1 MKRFAM
7 YILSAVIAMPAVALA
22 QSQAANS
29 NVQTWSVTPKNA
41 MSSGTTQDSSG
52 KTRTELTA
60 ATARVSHPRQAAPTE
75 DLRRY
80 LQPPATR
87 ATQSKKDALHP
98 PPAPNSAPQAA
109 YAPSA
114 NRGPLP
120 KGSVQPE
127 HEEDTENLVRQWK
140 QQRPRKARKAAIREA
155 LEMRPSSDSS
165 KAAAPT
171 PARASSQ
178 ISAPVTNAWSQIGY
192 GDWTSYGDHYYRA
205 GRIRQASYAYDN
217 NQGLTT
223 LWVGAT
229 GGGLWRGVLLSIFGV
244 AFVPVSDNLPGSP
257 GVGAFLVQPGNSNN
271 ILIGSGDSYRYGG
284 TGMYKTSDGGATW
297 KAVFPSDGTS
307 WPGAFQK
314 VLIDVGDTTEQTVLA
329 SGDTG
334 IWRSTDFGSTWT
346 QVYNGAT
353 TDLVQDPVNT
363 YIWYAGAP
371 GIGVLRSTSWGSFYA
386 PIGAGMSAPG
396 RIAVAVS
403 AAAPWHVYAMS
414 ASVDGNGLSVGLAG
428 IWRSDSYGDGTWNQI
443 ETVDN
448 IGWGQ
453 AFHTTALNVDPT
465 NADIVVAGMGGME
478 ITYNATASAPTWN
491 YSSDGGHADHT
502 GYTFESGT
510 NTIIGTNDGGV
521 FAIDKYALTVS
532 GSLNYA
538 TNLNVQQVFGAGNGD
553 MACSYSLPDEC
564 IAGLQD
570 NGVVTL
576 NRNSTPAIVD
586 SGLGGDGG
594 QVSISPDNPN
604 EVFAMWN
611 GGRRYAFDGGGTIPS
626 WTDFGNCPP
635 NVNNSNF
642 YATTMLDQ
650 TPSNGSLRNL
660 FTISGNFV
668 YYKPVDSSCD
678 WSPANSFLFPLPGPF
693 MMDASNDQ
701 NAYVFYTVPW
711 NSGRLYVLDGY
722 SDGPLG
728 SMSYEDRTPPL
739 PAGSQLI
746 DSRIAADRSSSRPY
760 TVTYVTSTSRPS
772 RALLSN
778 DRGQTWTD
786 VTGDLSWKLSNGYFW
801 KLVANPGDQQNL
813 FLATDTGV
821 YRSDN
826 GGTNWYSF
834 AARLPAVV
842 FVNDIEL
849 NFDHASPP
857 VLHIGT
863 YGRGFWDRQI
873 APDSVLS
880 GSSITP
886 STFVGGK
893 KVDYVIWLDRP
904 APVDTT
910 VTLTSS
916 DPTIFPVPA
925 TVTIAAGYSNAGIV
939 VATPVVSVL
948 HTIQVLAKYNGVTQ
962 SSVAVVTPLNPTA
975 TVVSSSLNP
984 SIYGQSVTF
993 TSQTTSTVAGTLTG
1007 TVVLYDGATPL
1018 GPPVTVSGGVTSI
1031 TVPRLDAVVHSI
1043 NATYSGDANYAIS
1056 TSPVLLQTVTP
1067 AATTT
1072 AIAASPNPSAFGQP
1086 VTITATV
1093 KSPAGAVFTG
1103 SVQFNDGATVLGTGA
1118 VSATGVA
1125 TLTSSAMTVGSHS
1138 LTAQYLASTD
1148 FKASTST
1155 ALAHKVV
1162 AASTKTSLQ
1171 ASPNPAKKGQVV
1183 TLIATVTPL
1192 YSGAPSGTVTFKN
1205 GAQTLGT
1212 ATIVSNQATLTTSTL
1227 TVGAHSLTAVYGG
1240 SVQFN
1245 KSTSPVVKEV
1255 ITK

>member
-1 MKRFAM
+1 MKFRFAV
-7 YILSAVIAMPAVALA
+7 LGLFLTAMGASTLA
-22 QSQAANS
+22 QSPAINS
-29 NVQTWSVTPKNA
+29 NTQTLSVTPKNA
-41 MSSGTTQDSSG
+41 MSSGTAKQSSA
-52 KTRTELTA
+52 KVRVDLKVA
-60 ATARVSHPRQAAPTE
+60 VPRVSPMQQSTVSE

-80 LQPPATR
+80 LQPPASR
-87 ATQSKKDALHP
+87 AVQGKKDALHP

-109 YAPSA
+109 YAPST
-114 NRGPLP
+114 RLEPLP
-120 KGSVQPE
+120 KGWAQPE

-140 QQRPRKARKAAIREA
+140 QQRPSKARKASIREA
-155 LEMRPSSDSS
+155 LAMRSSSTS
-165 KAAAPT
+165 PKNTALAPAEAQS
-171 PARASSQ
+171 PM
-178 ISAPVTNAWSQIGY
+178 SAPVTNAWLQVGY
-192 GDWTSYGDHYYRA
+192 GNWTSYGSHYYRA

-223 LWVGAT
+223 LWVGGT

-257 GVGAFLVQPGNSNN
+257 SVGAFLVQPGNSNN

-284 TGMYKTSDGGATW
+284 TGMYKTMDGGATW
-297 KAVFPSDGTS
+297 KAVSPSDGTS
-307 WPGAFQK
+307 WPSAFQK
-314 VLIDVGDTTEQTVLA
+314 VLIDVGDTTNQTVLA

-396 RIAVAVS
+396 RVAVAVS
-403 AAAPWHVYAMS
+403 AAAPWHIYAMS

-428 IWRSDSYGDGTWNQI
+428 IWRSDNYGDGTWNQI
-443 ETVDN
+443 EMVDN

-453 AFHTTALNVDPT
+453 AFHTTALSVDPT

-478 ITYNATASAPTWN
+478 ISYNATSSSPTWN
-491 YSSDGGHADHT
+491 YSCDGGHADQT
-502 GYTFESGT
+502 DFIFESGT
-510 NTIIGTNDGGV
+510 NTIISTNDGGV

-538 TNLNVQQVFGAGNGD
+538 TNLNLQQVFGAGNGD

-570 NGVVTL
+570 DGVVTL
-576 NRNSTPAIVD
+576 NRNTTPAIVD

-611 GGRRYAFDGGGTIPS
+611 GARRYAFDGGGTIPS

-635 NVNNSNF
+635 NVDNSNF

-668 YYKPVDSSCD
+668 YYKPVDSICD
-678 WSPANSFLFPLPGPF
+678 WSQANSYLFPLPGPF

-711 NSGRLYVLDGY
+711 NSGKLYVLDGY

-728 SMSYEDRTPPL
+728 SMFYEDRTPPL
-739 PAGSQLI
+739 PAGSQLK

-760 TVTYVTSTSRPS
+760 TVTYVTSSSRPP

-786 VTGDLSWKLSNGYFW
+786 VTGDLSWKLPNGYFW

-826 GGTNWYSF
+826 GGANWYSY
-834 AARLPAVV
+834 AAGLPAVV

-849 NFDHASPP
+849 NYDHASPP
-857 VLHIGT
+857 LLHIGT
-863 YGRGFWDRQI
+863 YGRGFWDRQV

-880 GSSITP
+880 GSSINP

-893 KVDYVIWLDRP
+893 KVDYVIWLDRS

-910 VTLTSS
+910 VTLSSS
-916 DPTIFPVPA
+916 DPTIFPIPA

-939 VATPVVSVL
+939 VATPAVSAL

-962 SSVAVVTPLNPTA
+962 SSVAVVTPLNPTS

-984 SIYGQSVTF
+984 SVYGQSLTF
-993 TSQTTSTVAGTLTG
+993 TSHTTSTVPGTLTG
-1007 TVVLYDGATPL
+1007 SVIFYDGATPL
-1018 GPPVTVSGGVTSI
+1018 GPPVTVSGGAASVA
-1031 TVPRLDAVVHSI
+1031 VPRLDAIVHSI

-1056 TSPVLLQTVTP
+1056 SSPVLLQTVAP
-1067 AATTT
+1067 ATTTT
-1072 AIAASPNPSAFGQP
+1072 AIAASLNPSAYGQP

-1103 SVQFNDGATVLGTGA
+1103 SV
-1118 VSATGVA
+1118 
-1125 TLTSSAMTVGSHS
+1125 
-1138 LTAQYLASTD
+1138 
-1148 FKASTST
+1148 
-1155 ALAHKVV
+1155 
-1162 AASTKTSLQ
+1162 
-1171 ASPNPAKKGQVV
+1171 
-1183 TLIATVTPL
+1183 
-1192 YSGAPSGTVTFKN
+1192 
-1205 GAQTLGT
+1205 
-1212 ATIVSNQATLTTSTL
+1212 
-1227 TVGAHSLTAVYGG
+1227 
-1240 SVQFN
+1240 
-1245 KSTSPVVKEV
+1245 
-1255 ITK
+1255 

>member
-1 MKRFAM
+1 MKFRFAV
-7 YILSAVIAMPAVALA
+7 LGLFLTAMGASTLA
-22 QSQAANS
+22 QSPAINS
-29 NVQTWSVTPKNA
+29 NTQTLSVTPKNA
-41 MSSGTTQDSSG
+41 MSSGTAKQSSA
-52 KTRTELTA
+52 KVRVDLKVA
-60 ATARVSHPRQAAPTE
+60 VPRVSPMQQSTVSE

-80 LQPPATR
+80 LQPPASR
-87 ATQSKKDALHP
+87 AVQGKKDALHP

-109 YAPSA
+109 YAPST
-114 NRGPLP
+114 RLEPLP
-120 KGSVQPE
+120 KGWAQPE

-140 QQRPRKARKAAIREA
+140 QQRPSKARKASIREA
-155 LEMRPSSDSS
+155 LAMRSSSTS
-165 KAAAPT
+165 PKNTALAPAEAQS
-171 PARASSQ
+171 PM
-178 ISAPVTNAWSQIGY
+178 SAPVTNAWLQVGY
-192 GDWTSYGDHYYRA
+192 GNWTSYGSHYYRA

-223 LWVGAT
+223 LWVGGT

-257 GVGAFLVQPGNSNN
+257 SVGAFLVQPGNSNN

-284 TGMYKTSDGGATW
+284 TGMYKTMDGGATW
-297 KAVFPSDGTS
+297 KAVSPSDGTS
-307 WPGAFQK
+307 WPSAFQK
-314 VLIDVGDTTEQTVLA
+314 VLIDVGDTTNQTVLA

-396 RIAVAVS
+396 RVAVAVS
-403 AAAPWHVYAMS
+403 AAAPWHIYAMS

-428 IWRSDSYGDGTWNQI
+428 IWRSDNYGDGTWNQI
-443 ETVDN
+443 EMVDN

-453 AFHTTALNVDPT
+453 AFHTTALSVDPT

-478 ITYNATASAPTWN
+478 ISYNATSSSPTWN
-491 YSSDGGHADHT
+491 YSCDGGHADQT
-502 GYTFESGT
+502 DFIFESGT
-510 NTIIGTNDGGV
+510 NTIISTNDGGV

-538 TNLNVQQVFGAGNGD
+538 TNLNLQQVFGAGNGD

-570 NGVVTL
+570 DGVVTL
-576 NRNSTPAIVD
+576 NRNTTPAIVD

-611 GGRRYAFDGGGTIPS
+611 GARRYAFDGGGTIPS

-635 NVNNSNF
+635 NVDNSNF

-668 YYKPVDSSCD
+668 YYKPVDSICD
-678 WSPANSFLFPLPGPF
+678 WSQANSYLFPLPGPF

-711 NSGRLYVLDGY
+711 NSGKLYVLDGY

-728 SMSYEDRTPPL
+728 SMFYEDRTPPL
-739 PAGSQLI
+739 PAGSQLK

-760 TVTYVTSTSRPS
+760 TVTYVTSSSRPP

-786 VTGDLSWKLSNGYFW
+786 VTGDLSWKLPNGYFW

-826 GGTNWYSF
+826 GGANWYSY
-834 AARLPAVV
+834 AAGLPAVV

-849 NFDHASPP
+849 NYDHASPP
-857 VLHIGT
+857 LLHIGT
-863 YGRGFWDRQI
+863 YGRGFWDRQV

-880 GSSITP
+880 GSSINP

-893 KVDYVIWLDRP
+893 KVDYVIWLDRS

-910 VTLTSS
+910 VTLSSS
-916 DPTIFPVPA
+916 DPTIFPIPA

-939 VATPVVSVL
+939 VATPAVSAL

-962 SSVAVVTPLNPTA
+962 SSVAVVTPLNPTS

-984 SIYGQSVTF
+984 SVYGQSVTF

-1007 TVVLYDGATPL
+1007 SVTFYDGATTL
-1018 GPPVTVSGGVTSI
+1018 GPPVAVSGGTVSI
-1031 TVPRLDAVVHSI
+1031 TVPRLDAAVHSLT
-1043 NATYSGDANYAIS
+1043 ATYSGDPNYAIS
-1056 TSPVLLQTVTP
+1056 TSPVLLQTVGP

-1072 AIAASPNPSAFGQP
+1072 AIAASLNPSAYGQP
-1086 VTITATV
+1086 VTITAAV

-1103 SVQFNDGATVLGTGA
+1103 SVQFNDGAAVLGTSP

-1125 TLTSSAMTVGSHS
+1125 TFSSVALAVGSHS
-1138 LTAQYLASTD
+1138 LTAQYTASTD

-1162 AASTKTSLQ
+1162 RAGTKTSLQ

-1183 TLIATVTPL
+1183 TLTAYVTPK
-1192 YSGAPSGTVTFKN
+1192 YFGTPAGTVTFKN
-1205 GAQTLGT
+1205 GTQILGT
-1212 ATIVSNQATLTTSTL
+1212 ATIVSNQATFTTSTL
-1227 TVGAHSLTAVYGG
+1227 AVGTHSLTAVYGG
-1240 SVQFN
+1240 NAQFN
-1245 KSTSPVVKEV
+1245 KSTSAVVKEV
-1255 ITK
+1255 IQ